1 MRYFPVFMDLR
12 NRMVVVV
19 GGGEEALRKIRLL
32 SKTEA
37 KIEVVAPE
45 VHPEIRA
52 MPGVA
57 WISTSYRSELLKN
70 AALVLSADP
79 DLNASVSLD
88 ALKHGI
94 PFNAVDQ
101 ADIST
106 FIVPSIVD
114 RDPVVVAIGTEGTA
128 PVLAQALR
136 ARIDSLLPPNLGTM
150 AKRAAALRQWVATK
164 IAHGAPRRA
173 FWHDFF
179 FGDVADAA
187 HSEDAVAFELAVGD
201 SAFNA
206 MHSLR
211 GRVTFLA
218 DIKDPEMITLK
229 AQRRLMEADVI
240 VHDDTS
246 TAALLEMA
254 RRDAVRSTS
263 LTAAHVKEN
272 IRQGRN
278 VVVLSTEVD
287 RKLMAILSRAGLQT
301 ELLGHQ
307 ADMQNV
313 QTALSAT
320 TTHSALQATHDHE

>member
-32 SKTEA
+32 AKTEA
-37 KIEVVAPE
+37 KIAVIAPQLHAE
-45 VHPEIRA
+45 LGA
-52 MPGVA
+52 MPGIVWVSKTYDA
-57 WISTSYRSELLKN
+57 ELLEN

-79 DLNASVSLD
+79 DLNARVSVD
-88 ALKHGI
+88 AQQRGI
-94 PFNAVDQ
+94 PVNAVDQ

-136 ARIDSLLPPNLGTM
+136 ARIDSLLPQNLGHM

-179 FGDVADAA
+179 FGDVADALRI
-187 HSEDAVAFELAVGD
+187 EDAVAFELAVGD

-211 GRVTFLA
+211 GRATLIASVA
-218 DIKDPEMITLK
+218 DPEMITLK
-229 AQRRLMEADVI
+229 AQRRMMEADI
-240 VHDDTS
+240 LVHAADT
-246 TAALLEMA
+246 APALLEMA
-254 RRDAVRSTS
+254 RRDAVRSTG
-263 LTAAHVKEN
+263 LTGTHVLEKVQE
-272 IRQGRN
+272 GLN
-278 VVVLSTEVD
+278 VVVLSSAID
-287 RKLMAILSRAGLQT
+287 RKLMTTLVRAGIT
-301 ELLGHQ
+301 VECLGHQ
-307 ADMQNV
+307 AEMRGA
-313 QTALSAT
+313 QTAVSAPAT
-320 TTHSALQATHDHE
+320 ISILQATHDNQ